1 MIGRSMV
8 MVDPKY
14 EEVVVS
20 ADAALADGRARRDA
34 AAAVGRRSRRIVAV
48 VVLVH

>member
-34 AAAVGRRSRRIVAV
+34 AAAVGRRARGV
-48 VVLVH
+48 VSIIMFVD